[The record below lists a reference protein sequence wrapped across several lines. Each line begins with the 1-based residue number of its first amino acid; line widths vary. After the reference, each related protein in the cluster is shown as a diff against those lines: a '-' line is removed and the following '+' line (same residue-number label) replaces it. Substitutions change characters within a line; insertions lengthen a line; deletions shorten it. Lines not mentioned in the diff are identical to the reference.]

1 MYRFYAGR
9 RNQIAHTFAALKCH
23 YRHGPKFL
31 HKKLC
36 CLADA
41 PCQSKSYQML
51 HNCRKSYAVPQQ
63 IEVMQ
68 LQGCSRPTCNKLCA
82 TGHGHHSCDPQA
94 RPSTSFFVDNNVDS
108 EFGTKFQRVVE
119 VPLFLEV
126 PEFPQHGVG

>member
-1 MYRFYAGR
+1 MYRYYAGR

-41 PCQSKSYQML
+41 PCQSKSYHML

-63 IEVMQ
+63 IKVMQ

-94 RPSTSFFVDNNVDS
+94 RPSTSFLLTTTSTRSLGQSFRGLLKCPYFWRYPN
-108 EFGTKFQRVVE
+108 
-119 VPLFLEV
+119 FLNTV
-126 PEFPQHGVG
+126 